1 MKILNGYNND
11 DDDNAVDED
20 AHHGDDDGDQVRGA
34 EKTTCKGMRGAGYP
48 LDILRG
54 P

>member
-1 MKILNGYNND
+1 MKILNGDNND

-20 AHHGDDDGDQVRGA
+20 ADHGDDGDQVRGA
-34 EKTTCKGMRGAGYP
+34 EKTTRKGMRGAGYP